1 MTNTLRIPP
10 ALRSLTAGETE
21 VAFEASTVRALIDAA
36 ETKHPGLKAR
46 ICDDSGK
53 VLRFVNLF
61 VNDEDIRMLDGLDT
75 PLRAGDSVSIIPA
88 IAGGCAGASECAI
101 AGGSIAAGSR
111 SDGA

>member
-10 ALRSLTAGETE
+10 ALRSLTGGETE
-21 VAFEASTVRALIDAA
+21 IAFEAASVRALIDQA
-36 ETKHPGLKAR
+36 EAKHPGLKAR

-75 PLRAGDSVSIIPA
+75 ELRSGDSVSIIPA
-88 IAGGCAGASECAI
+88 IAGG
-101 AGGSIAAGSR
+101 R
-111 SDGA
+111 